1 MKKILIVDD
10 LEEVR
15 DLVEAT
21 LSRGEYEILKGETGT
36 QAIEIAQAQKPDL
49 ILMDIMMPG
58 PVDGLEA
65 TRTIKRDPTTR
76 DCTIILLTAKGQ
88 STDRREGLQAGADE
102 YFAKPFSPLE
112 LLKKVEQVLG

>member
-10 LEEVR
+10 REEVR

-21 LSRGEYEILKGETGT
+21 FSRGEYEILKGESGM
-36 QAIEIAQAQKPDL
+36 QAIQLAKAEKPDL

-65 TRTIKRDPTTR
+65 TRTIKSDPNTKN
-76 DCTIILLTAKGQ
+76 CTIILLTAKGQ
-88 STDRREGLQAGADE
+88 PTDRQAGLHAGADE

-112 LLKKVEQVLG
+112 LLRKVEQVLG

>member
-10 LEEVR
+10 REEVR

-21 LSRGEYEILKGETGT
+21 FSRGEYAILKGETGM
-36 QAIEIAQAQKPDL
+36 QAIEIAKSEKPDL
-49 ILMDIMMPG
+49 VLMDIMMPG

-65 TRTIKRDPTTR
+65 TRAIKKDPNTR
-76 DCTIILLTAKGQ
+76 NCTIILLTAKGQ
-88 STDRREGLQAGADE
+88 NTDRQEGLDAGADE

-112 LLKKVEQVLG
+112 LLRKVEQVLG

>member
-10 LEEVR
+10 REEVR

-21 LSRGEYEILKGETGT
+21 LSRGEYEILKGTSGS
-36 QAIEIAQAQKPDL
+36 QAVEIAKAHRPDL

-65 TRTIKRDPTTR
+65 TRIIKGDPGTR
-76 DCTIILLTAKGQ
+76 NCTVILLTAKGQ
-88 STDRREGLQAGADE
+88 AADREQGIQAGADE

>member
-10 LEEVR
+10 REEVR
-15 DLVEAT
+15 DLVETT
-21 LSRGEYEILKGETGT
+21 LSHGEYQILKSETGV
-36 QAIEIAQAQKPDL
+36 QAVEIAKTQRPDL

-65 TRTIKRDPTTR
+65 TRTIKKDPNTSN
-76 DCTIILLTAKGQ
+76 CTIILLTAKGQ
-88 STDRREGLQAGADE
+88 PADRQAGLMAGADE

-112 LLKKVEQVLG
+112 LLRKVEQVLE

>member
-10 LEEVR
+10 REEVR

-21 LSRGEYEILKGETGT
+21 LSRGEYEILKGTNGS
-36 QAIEIAQAQKPDL
+36 QAVEIAQAHRPDL

-65 TRTIKRDPTTR
+65 TRIIKGDPGTR
-76 DCTIILLTAKGQ
+76 NCTVILLTAKGQ
-88 STDRREGLQAGADE
+88 ATDREQGIQAGADE

>member
-1 MKKILIVDD
+1 MKKILIVDYC
-10 LEEVR
+10 EVR

-21 LSRGEYEILKGETGT
+21 LSRREYEILKGTNGS
-36 QAIEIAQAQKPDL
+36 QAVEIAQTHRPDL

-65 TRTIKRDPTTR
+65 TRIIKGDPGTR
-76 DCTIILLTAKGQ
+76 NCTVILLTAKGQ
-88 STDRREGLQAGADE
+88 ATDREQGMRAGADE

-112 LLKKVEQVLG
+112 LLRKVEQVLG